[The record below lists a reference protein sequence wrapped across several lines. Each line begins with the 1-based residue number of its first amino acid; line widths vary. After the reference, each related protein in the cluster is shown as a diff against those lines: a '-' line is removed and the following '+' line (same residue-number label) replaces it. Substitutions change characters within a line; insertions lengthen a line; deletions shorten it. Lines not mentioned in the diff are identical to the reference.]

1 MFKKSLLIK
10 GMSLALIAA
19 ATTHAYAQ
27 ERVIEEVMVTATKRQ
42 QTLQEVPV
50 AVTVTSGETIERAR
64 ILDIIDL
71 QSVVPSLRVPQFQSS
86 TQVNFL
92 IRGFGNGANNPGIE
106 PSVGVFIDGV
116 YRSRSAAQLADLTNI
131 ERIEVLRG
139 PQSTLF
145 GKNASAGVISVV
157 TKGPEFEWRGNVE
170 VTAGNYGA
178 LQTKGY
184 VTGPLSETAAFSL
197 GGSYNE
203 REGYSDNLAL
213 GTEVNDR
220 DRWSL
225 NGQFLFEPSDTMQ
238 FRFSVDH
245 SEIDEVCCT
254 AANLV
259 SGPTAA
265 LIPVLG
271 GQLDNENPF
280 SYDIYQNYDPRET
293 VENGGISLHADF
305 EFDNFSITSITAY
318 RELDRKNLSE
328 DVDYSSADL
337 IAPHDNIFSNFETF
351 TQEIRISSNGEGSV
365 HWLGGLYYFDEA
377 IEQEGG
383 ILFGE
388 RFAGYADL
396 LAGAG
401 VPGTLPF
408 VEGLFGFPPG
418 TFQEPGTGA
427 VETATQDD
435 EAYSLF
441 GTVDWD
447 VTERMVL
454 TVGFNYT
461 NDKKEVS
468 LSQVNTDVFS
478 KLALPAPLAGLAAFQ
493 FLPELLAYPNAAEN
507 GESDDSNTDYTLRVA
522 YEIGDNM
529 NAYASWA
536 TGFKSTS
543 WNLSRDSRPT
553 TAELAGVIAA
563 GEPVPNNL
571 TTGTRSA
578 APEEAEV
585 FEIGLKGQYET
596 FSFAV
601 TAFDQTLD
609 DFQTNAFTG
618 TGFSLTNA
626 GETNVK
632 GLEIETTYFAT
643 DSLTLTF
650 AGTFL
655 DPVYESYPLSTSG
668 DLSGEKVNGIAEE
681 SISVSGNWEWD
692 YEGYTGFIRA
702 DYQYESEVQILD
714 SPTATATLETVGGS
728 TRKSNLLSASIGV
741 SRGDYELILWGRNLT
756 DNEFLITAFPSV
768 AQAGSFSG
776 YPNQPKTYGL
786 TLRAR
791 FN

>member
-1 MFKKSLLIK
+1 MFKKTLLIK
-10 GMSLALIAA
+10 GMALALVTAVSA
-19 ATTHAYAQ
+19 PAFALD
-27 ERVIEEVMVTATKRQ
+27 RVLEEVVVTATKRQ

-50 AVTVTSGETIERAR
+50 AVTVTSGETIARAR

-86 TQVNFL
+86 TQVNFV

-157 TKGPEFEWRGNVE
+157 TKGPEFEWSSNIE

-184 VTGPLSETAAFSL
+184 ITGPLSEKAAFSL

-203 REGYSDNLAL
+203 RDGYTDNLAL
-213 GTEVNDR
+213 GTKVNDR
-220 DRWSL
+220 DRWSM
-225 NGQFLFEPSDTMQ
+225 NGQFLFEPTDTMQ
-238 FRFSVDH
+238 FKLSIDY

-254 AANLV
+254 AANVV
-259 SGPTAA
+259 SGDTAA

-280 SYDIYQNYDPRET
+280 SYDVYYNNDPRET
-293 VENGGISLHADF
+293 VDNGGISLHTDF
-305 EFDNFSITSITAY
+305 EFENFSITSITAY
-318 RELDRKNLSE
+318 RELDRANLSD

-337 IAPHDNIFSNFETF
+337 IAPQDNIASNFETF
-351 TQEIRISSNGEGSV
+351 TQEFRISSNGDGPV
-365 HWLGGLYYFDEA
+365 HWLGGLYYFDEQ
-377 IEQEGG
+377 IEQQGG
-383 ILFGE
+383 IAFGPRFGE
-388 RFAGYADL
+388 YADFL
-396 LAGAG
+396 TGA
-401 VPGTLPF
+401 PGTLPY
-408 VEGLFGFPPG
+408 VEGLFGFPAG
-418 TFQEPGTGA
+418 TFHEEGTG
-427 VETATQDD
+427 VIETATQDD
-435 EAYSLF
+435 QAYSLF

-447 VTERMVL
+447 MTDRLVL
-454 TVGFNYT
+454 TVGLNYT
-461 NDKKEVS
+461 RDKKEVS

-478 KLALPAPLAGLAAFQ
+478 KLALPPALAGLAALQ
-493 FLPELLAYPNAAEN
+493 FLPELLAFPNAAED
-507 GESDDSNTDYTLRVA
+507 GESDDSNTDYTIRVA

-563 GEPVPNNL
+563 GSPLPNNL
-571 TTGTRSA
+571 TTGTRFA
-578 APEEAEV
+578 DPEEAEV
-585 FEIGLKGQYET
+585 FEIGLKGQFET

-618 TGFSLTNA
+618 TGFALTNA

-668 DLSGEKVNGIAEE
+668 DLSGEDVAGIAEE

-692 YEGYTGFIRA
+692 YEGYTGFVRA
-702 DYQYESEVQILD
+702 DYQYESEVQITD
-714 SPTATATLETVGGS
+714 SPIDTAALAAVGNS

-756 DNEFLITAFPSV
+756 NNEFLITAFNSV
-768 AQAGSFSG
+768 AQLGSYSG

>member
-1 MFKKSLLIK
+1 LGKKMFKKTLLIQ
-10 GMSLALIAA
+10 GMSVALITAA
-19 ATTHAYAQ
+19 ATPTFAQ
-27 ERVIEEVMVTATKRQ
+27 DRVIEEVMVTATKRQ

-86 TQVNFL
+86 TQVNFV

-157 TKGPEFEWRGNVE
+157 TKGPEFEWSGNLE
-170 VTAGNYGA
+170 ATAGNYGA

-184 VTGPLSETAAFSL
+184 VTGPLSEKVAFSL

-203 REGYSDNLAL
+203 REGYADNLTL
-213 GTEVNDR
+213 GTKINDR
-220 DRWSL
+220 ERWSL
-225 NGQFLFEPSDTMQ
+225 NSQFLFDASDTVQ
-238 FRFSVDH
+238 FRLSLDY
-245 SEIDEVCCT
+245 SEIDEICCV
-254 AANLV
+254 AGNVV

-265 LIPVLG
+265 AIPALG

-280 SYDIYQNYDPRET
+280 SYNVFYNSDPRET
-293 VENGGISLHADF
+293 VENGGFSLHSDF

-318 RELDRKNLSE
+318 RELDRANLGD
-328 DVDYSSADL
+328 DVDFTGADI
-337 IAPHDNIFSNFETF
+337 IAPQDSIATSFETF
-351 TQEIRISSNGEGSV
+351 TQEIRISSNGQGPV
-365 HWLGGLYYFDEA
+365 HWLGGLYYFDEQV
-377 IEQEGG
+377 EQQGG
-383 ILFGE
+383 ISFGP
-388 RFAGYADL
+388 RFSDYANI
-396 LAGAG
+396 LAGGFLPG
-401 VPGTLPF
+401 V
-408 VEGLFGFPPG
+408 EAAFGFPAG
-418 TFQEPGTGA
+418 TFHEEGTGV
-427 VETATQDD
+427 VENSTQDD
-435 EAYSLF
+435 QAYSLF

-447 VTERMVL
+447 VTERLVF
-454 TVGFNYT
+454 TVGLNYT
-461 NDKKEVS
+461 SDKKEVA

-478 KLALPAPLAGLAAFQ
+478 KLALPPTLAGFSGLQ
-493 FLPELLAYPNAAEN
+493 FLPEMLAFPNVAEK

-522 YEIGDNM
+522 YEINDNL
-529 NAYASWA
+529 NTYASWA

-543 WNLSRDSRPT
+543 WNLSRDSRPSV
-553 TAELAGVIAA
+553 AELAGVTAA
-563 GEPVPNNL
+563 GLALPNNL
-571 TTGTRSA
+571 RTGTRFA
-578 APEEAEV
+578 DPEEAEV

-596 FSFAV
+596 FSFAATV
-601 TAFDQTLD
+601 FDQTLN

-618 TGFSLTNA
+618 TGFALTNA

-632 GLEIETTYFAT
+632 GLEIESTYYAT

-655 DPVYESYPLSTSG
+655 DPVYESYPRAASG
-668 DLSGEKVNGIAEE
+668 DLSGEQVAGISEE
-681 SISVSGNWEWD
+681 SISVSGNWEW
-692 YEGYTGFIRA
+692 ERNGYTGFVRA

-714 SPTATATLETVGGS
+714 AQDATAALAVVGAS

-768 AQAGSFSG
+768 AQAGSFTG

>member
-1 MFKKSLLIK
+1 MSKSTSLIK

-19 ATTHAYAQ
+19 ATTSAYAQ
-27 ERVIEEVMVTATKRQ
+27 DRVIEEVMVTATKRQ

-86 TQVNFL
+86 TQVNFV

-157 TKGPEFEWRGNVE
+157 TKGPEFEWNGNVE

-184 VTGPLSETAAFSL
+184 VTGPISESAAFSL

-203 REGYSDNLAL
+203 RDGYTDNLAL

-225 NGQFLFEPSDTMQ
+225 NGQFLFEPSDSMQ
-238 FRFSVDH
+238 FRFSVDY

-254 AANLV
+254 AANIV

-265 LIPVLG
+265 LIPILG

-280 SYDIYQNYDPRET
+280 SYDVYYNNDPRET
-293 VENGGISLHADF
+293 VENGGISLHSDF

-318 RELDRKNLSE
+318 RELDRANLSD

-337 IAPHDNIFSNFETF
+337 IAPQDNIASNFETF
-351 TQEIRISSNGEGSV
+351 TQEFRISSNGEGTV
-365 HWLGGLYYFDEA
+365 HWLAGLYYFDEQ
-377 IEQEGG
+377 IDQQGG
-383 ILFGE
+383 IAFGP
-388 RFAGYADL
+388 RFGAYADFL
-396 LAGAG
+396 TGA
-401 VPGTLPF
+401 PGTLPF
-408 VEGLFGFPPG
+408 VESAFGLPPG
-418 TFQEPGTGA
+418 TFHQEGTG
-427 VETATQDD
+427 VIETATQDNQ
-435 EAYSLF
+435 AYSLF

-447 VTERMVL
+447 VTDRLVF
-454 TVGFNYT
+454 TVGLNYT
-461 NDKKEVS
+461 KDKKEIS
-468 LSQVNTDVFS
+468 LSQANTDVFS
-478 KLALPAPLAGLAAFQ
+478 KLALPPTLAGLAALQ
-493 FLPELLAYPNAAEN
+493 FLPELLAFPNAAED
-507 GESDDSNTDYTLRVA
+507 GESDDSNTDYTVRLA

-529 NAYASWA
+529 NVYASWA

-553 TAELAGVIAA
+553 TADLATLTATGATL
-563 GEPVPNNL
+563 PNNL
-571 TTGTRSA
+571 TTGTRFA

-596 FSFAV
+596 FSFAL

-632 GLEIETTYFAT
+632 GLEVETTYYAT

-668 DLSGEKVNGIAEE
+668 DLSGEDVAGISDE
-681 SISVSGNWEWD
+681 SISISGNWDWE

-702 DYQYESEVQILD
+702 DYQYESEVNITD
-714 SPTATATLETVGGS
+714 SPRDTAALAAVGAS

-756 DNEFLITAFPSV
+756 DNEFLITAFNSV
-768 AQAGSFSG
+768 AQAGSYSG
-776 YPNQPKTYGL
+776 YPNQPKTFGL

-791 FN
+791 FD